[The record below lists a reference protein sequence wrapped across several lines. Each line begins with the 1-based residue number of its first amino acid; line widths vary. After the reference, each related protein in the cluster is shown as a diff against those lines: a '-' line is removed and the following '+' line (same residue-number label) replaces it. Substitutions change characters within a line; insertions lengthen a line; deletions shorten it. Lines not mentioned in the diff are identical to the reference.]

1 MHDVQHIEQLVKA
14 AVFEGDG
21 TVSVQNRP
29 QPVAE
34 RPDDVV
40 IRIAANGLCGSDL
53 RAFSTPPQMA
63 YDRGVIV
70 GHEFSGTVTELGS
83 DALSLSK
90 GARVVAIPNINCQ
103 VCWYCRSSHP
113 NLCESFVHIGS
124 MRDGGAAE
132 YCVVPERM
140 VLQVPDAIDDELA
153 TLTEPLA
160 CVLNGTRTAGA
171 QPGDTVLILGGGPIG
186 LLYLLL
192 MKAAGARVIVSEP
205 TTSRART
212 AYELGADEVVDPSRT
227 PVAEAMAELTVRGA
241 DTVIDTVGMLLA
253 EGVASARKGGRI
265 LVFGLNDRAQAQ
277 LGEADLSYRELSIE
291 GVYIAKGTF
300 PLALTLL
307 ERNELGFER
316 LITHRVE
323 LDRFW
328 DAVELARSGDAIKA
342 IVTP

>member
-1 MHDVQHIEQLVKA
+1 MKA
-14 AVFEGDG
+14 AIFEGDG
-21 TVSVQNRP
+21 KVSVIDRP
-29 QPVAE
+29 EPSAE

-53 RAFSTPPQMA
+53 RAFTTPPQMA
-63 YDRGVIV
+63 YDEGVVV
-70 GHEFSGTVTELGS
+70 GHEFSGTVAEVGS
-83 DALSLSK
+83 DVRSVAE
-90 GARVVAIPNINCQ
+90 GTRVVAIPNINCQ
-103 VCWYCRSSHP
+103 VCWYCRSGHT

-140 VLQVPDAIDDELA
+140 VLEIPDSVDDDLA

-160 CVLNGTRTAGA
+160 CVLNGTRSAGA

-205 TTSRART
+205 SPKRAEAARD
-212 AYELGADEVVDPSRT
+212 LGADEVVNPQDT
-227 PVAEAMAELTVRGA
+227 PLSEAIAALTARGA
-241 DTVIDTVGMLLA
+241 DLAVDTVGMLLSDA
-253 EGVASARKGGRI
+253 VGSVRKGGRV
-265 LVFGLNDRAQAQ
+265 LVFGLNDRARAE

-316 LITHRVE
+316 LITHRLE

-328 DAVELARSGDAIKA
+328 DAVELARSGEAIKA
-342 IVTP
+342 IVAP

>member
-1 MHDVQHIEQLVKA
+1 MRA

-21 TVSVQNRP
+21 KVSVLERP
-29 QPVAE
+29 QPAAE

-53 RAFSTPPQMA
+53 RAFTTPPQMA
-63 YDRGVIV
+63 YDTGVIV
-70 GHEFSGTVTELGS
+70 GHEFSGTVAEVGS
-83 DALSLSK
+83 EVGSVSQGD
-90 GARVVAIPNINCQ
+90 RVVAIPNINCQ
-103 VCWYCRSSHP
+103 VCWYCRSGHT
-113 NLCESFVHIGS
+113 NLCENFVHIGS

-140 VLQVPDAIDDELA
+140 VLEIPPSVDDDLA
-153 TLTEPLA
+153 TLAEPLA
-160 CVLNGTRTAGA
+160 CVLNGTRTAAA

-192 MKAAGARVIVSEP
+192 MKAAGAHVIVSEP
-205 TTSRART
+205 APQRAQAAT
-212 AYELGADEVVDPSRT
+212 EFGADVVIDP
-227 PVAEAMAELTVRGA
+227 AEAPLAEAIAELTPRGVDIA
-241 DTVIDTVGMLLA
+241 VDSVGMLLSD
-253 EGVASARKGGRI
+253 GVASVRKGGRV
-265 LVFGLNDRAQAQ
+265 LVFGLNDRARAE

-307 ERNELGFER
+307 DRNELGFER

-328 DAVELARSGDAIKA
+328 DAVELARSGEAIKA
-342 IVTP
+342 IVAP

>member
-1 MHDVQHIEQLVKA
+1 MRA

-21 TVSVQNRP
+21 KVSVLERP
-29 QPVAE
+29 QPAAE

-53 RAFSTPPQMA
+53 RAFTTPPQMA
-63 YDRGVIV
+63 YDTGVIV
-70 GHEFSGTVTELGS
+70 GHEFSGTVAEVGS
-83 DALSLSK
+83 EVRSVSEGD
-90 GARVVAIPNINCQ
+90 RVVAIPNINCQ
-103 VCWYCRSSHP
+103 VCWYCRSGHT
-113 NLCESFVHIGS
+113 NLCENFVHIGS

-140 VLQVPDAIDDELA
+140 VLEIPASVDDDLA
-153 TLTEPLA
+153 TLAEPLA
-160 CVLNGTRTAGA
+160 CVLNGTRTAAA

-192 MKAAGARVIVSEP
+192 MKAAGAHVIVSEP
-205 TTSRART
+205 APQRARAAT
-212 AYELGADEVVDPSRT
+212 EFGADVVIDP
-227 PVAEAMAELTVRGA
+227 AEAPLAEVIAELTPRGVDIA
-241 DTVIDTVGMLLA
+241 VDSVGMLLSDA
-253 EGVASARKGGRI
+253 VASVRKGGRV
-265 LVFGLNDRAQAQ
+265 LVFGLNDRARAE

-307 ERNELGFER
+307 HRNELGFER
-316 LITHRVE
+316 LITHRIE

-328 DAVELARSGDAIKA
+328 DAVELARSGEAIKA
-342 IVTP
+342 IVAPQ

>member
-1 MHDVQHIEQLVKA
+1 MRA

-21 TVSVQNRP
+21 KVSVLERP
-29 QPVAE
+29 QPAAE

-53 RAFSTPPQMA
+53 RAFTTPPQMA
-63 YDRGVIV
+63 YDTGVIV
-70 GHEFSGTVTELGS
+70 GHEFSGTVAEVGS
-83 DALSLSK
+83 EVRSVSEGD
-90 GARVVAIPNINCQ
+90 RVVAIPNINCQ
-103 VCWYCRSSHP
+103 VCWYCRSGHT
-113 NLCESFVHIGS
+113 NLCENFVHIGS

-140 VLQVPDAIDDELA
+140 VLEIPASVDDDLA
-153 TLTEPLA
+153 TLAEPLA
-160 CVLNGTRTAGA
+160 CVLNGTRTAAA

-192 MKAAGARVIVSEP
+192 MKAAGAHVIVSEP
-205 TTSRART
+205 APQRARAAT
-212 AYELGADEVVDPSRT
+212 EFGADVVIDP
-227 PVAEAMAELTVRGA
+227 AEAPLAEAIAELTPRGVDIA
-241 DTVIDTVGMLLA
+241 VDSVGMLLSDA
-253 EGVASARKGGRI
+253 VASVRKGGRV
-265 LVFGLNDRAQAQ
+265 LVFGLNDRARAE

-307 ERNELGFER
+307 HRNELGFER
-316 LITHRVE
+316 LITHRIE

-328 DAVELARSGDAIKA
+328 DAVELARSGEAIKA
-342 IVTP
+342 IVAPQ

>member
-1 MHDVQHIEQLVKA
+1 M
-14 AVFEGDG
+14 FEGDG
-21 TVSVQNRP
+21 SVSVLERP
-29 QPVAE
+29 RPAVE

-40 IRIAANGLCGSDL
+40 VRIAANGLCGSDL
-53 RAFSTPPQMA
+53 RAFTTPPQMA

-70 GHEFSGTVTELGS
+70 GHEFSGAVEEVGS
-83 DALSLSK
+83 DVRSVSA
-90 GARVVAIPNINCQ
+90 GDRIVAIPNINCQ
-103 VCWYCRSSHP
+103 VCWYCRSGHV
-113 NLCESFVHIGS
+113 NLCENFVHIGS

-140 VLQVPDAIDDELA
+140 VLDVPDAISDELA

-192 MKAAGARVIVSEP
+192 MKAAGARVLVSEP
-205 TTSRART
+205 SAPRATNAR
-212 AYELGADEVVDPSRT
+212 ELGADEVIDPTQTS
-227 PVAEAMAELTVRGA
+227 VAHAVGELTPRGA
-241 DTVIDTVGMLLA
+241 DLVVDTVGMLLVEA
-253 EGVASARKGGRI
+253 VASARKGGRV
-265 LVFGLNDRAQAQ
+265 LVFGLNDRARAE

-307 ERNELGFER
+307 ARNELGFER

-328 DAVELARSGDAIKA
+328 DAVELARSGEAIKA
-342 IVTP
+342 IVAP

>member
-1 MHDVQHIEQLVKA
+1 MKA
-14 AVFEGDG
+14 AVFEGEG
-21 TVSVQNRP
+21 TVSVLERP
-29 QPVAE
+29 RPAAE

-40 IRIAANGLCGSDL
+40 IKIVANGLCGSDL
-53 RAFSTPPQMA
+53 RAFATPPEMA

-70 GHEFSGTVTELGS
+70 GHEFTGPVVETGS
-83 DALSLSK
+83 DVRSLAE

-103 VCWYCRSSHP
+103 VCWYCRSGHT
-113 NLCESFVHIGS
+113 NLCDNFVHIGS

-140 VLQVPDAIDDELA
+140 VLEVPDAIDDELA

-171 QPGDTVLILGGGPIG
+171 QPGDTVLVLGAGPIG

-192 MKAAGARVIVSEP
+192 LKAAGARVIVSEP
-205 TTSRART
+205 SPARART
-212 AYELGADEVVDPSRT
+212 AAELGADEVVDPTAAPLPEQIAALT
-227 PVAEAMAELTVRGA
+227 PRGA
-241 DTVIDTVGMLLA
+241 DIVVDAVGMLLA
-253 EGVASARKGGRI
+253 DAVASVRKGGRV
-265 LVFGLNDRAQAQ
+265 LVFGLNDRARAE
-277 LGEADLSYRELSIE
+277 LGESDLSYRELSIE

-328 DAVELARSGDAIKA
+328 DAVELSRSGDAIKA
-342 IVTP
+342 LVKP

>member
-1 MHDVQHIEQLVKA
+1 MRA
-14 AVFEGDG
+14 AVFEGEG
-21 TVSVQNRP
+21 TVSVLERP
-29 QPVAE
+29 RPAAE

-40 IRIAANGLCGSDL
+40 IQIAANGLCGSDL
-53 RAFSTPPQMA
+53 RAFATPPEMA
-63 YDRGVIV
+63 YDPGVIV
-70 GHEFSGTVTELGS
+70 GHEFTGPVAEVGS
-83 DALSLSK
+83 DVRSVSV

-103 VCWYCRSSHP
+103 VCWYCRSGHP
-113 NLCESFVHIGS
+113 NICENFVHIGS

-140 VLQVPDAIDDELA
+140 VLEVPDRIGDDLA

-160 CVLNGTRTAGA
+160 CVLNGTRTAAA

-186 LLYLLL
+186 LMYLLL

-205 TTSRART
+205 SPARART
-212 AYELGADEVVDPSRT
+212 AAELGADEVIDPT
-227 PVAEAMAELTVRGA
+227 AGPVAEAVAALTPRGA
-241 DTVIDTVGMLLA
+241 DIAIDAVGMLLA
-253 EGVASARKGGRI
+253 DAVASVRKGGRV
-265 LVFGLNDRAQAQ
+265 LVFGLNDRARAE
-277 LGEADLSYRELSIE
+277 LGESDLSYRELTIE

-307 ERNELGFER
+307 ERNELGFDR

-328 DAVELARSGDAIKA
+328 DAVEAARSGEAIKA
-342 IVTP
+342 IVAP

>member
-1 MHDVQHIEQLVKA
+1 VRA

-21 TVSVQNRP
+21 RVAVLDRP
-29 QPVAE
+29 RPAAE

-40 IRIAANGLCGSDL
+40 IRISANGLCGSDL

-70 GHEFSGTVTELGS
+70 GHEFSGTVAELGS
-83 DALSLSK
+83 EVRSVSE

-103 VCWYCRSSHP
+103 ACWYCRSGHT
-113 NLCESFVHIGS
+113 NLCERFIHIGS

-140 VLQVPDAIDDELA
+140 VLEVPDAIDDELA

-160 CVLNGTRTAGA
+160 CVLNGSRTAGA

-192 MKAAGARVIVSEP
+192 LKAAGARVIVSEP
-205 TTSRART
+205 SAPRAAT
-212 AYELGADEVVDPSRT
+212 AGELGADEVVDPSRT
-227 PVAEAMAELTVRGA
+227 PVAQAVAELTPRGV
-241 DTVIDTVGMLLA
+241 DIVVDTVGMLLA
-253 EGVASARKGGRI
+253 DAVASARKGGRI
-265 LVFGLNDRAQAQ
+265 LVFGLNDCARAE

-316 LITHRVE
+316 LITHRVD

-328 DAVELARSGDAIKA
+328 DAVELARSGDAVKA
-342 IVTP
+342 IVCVPTEQT

>member
-1 MHDVQHIEQLVKA
+1 MRA

-21 TVSVQNRP
+21 KVSVLDRP
-29 QPVAE
+29 QPAAE

-53 RAFSTPPQMA
+53 RAFTTPPQMA
-63 YDRGVIV
+63 YDTGVIV
-70 GHEFSGTVTELGS
+70 GHEFSGTVAEVGS
-83 DALSLSK
+83 EVRSVSEGD
-90 GARVVAIPNINCQ
+90 RVVAIPNINCQ
-103 VCWYCRSSHP
+103 VCWYCRSGHT
-113 NLCESFVHIGS
+113 NLCENFVHIGS

-140 VLQVPDAIDDELA
+140 VLEIPPSVDDDLA
-153 TLTEPLA
+153 TLAEPLA
-160 CVLNGTRTAGA
+160 CVLNGTRTAAA

-192 MKAAGARVIVSEP
+192 MKAAGAHVIVSEP
-205 TTSRART
+205 APHRAHAAT
-212 AYELGADEVVDPSRT
+212 DFGADVVIDP
-227 PVAEAMAELTVRGA
+227 AEAPLAEAIAELTPRGVDIA
-241 DTVIDTVGMLLA
+241 VDSVGMLLSDA
-253 EGVASARKGGRI
+253 VASVRKGGRV
-265 LVFGLNDRAQAQ
+265 LVFGLNDRARAE

-307 ERNELGFER
+307 DRNELGFER
-316 LITHRVE
+316 LITHRIE

-328 DAVELARSGDAIKA
+328 DAVELARSGEAIKA
-342 IVTP
+342 IVAP